1 MIGGIGRHGR
11 TKRDAKNLASH
22 LLKDRGAAV
31 EVINSAAPDLRAA
44 MGDMQLARDASRA
57 DSAFLHAYL
66 SPSRDMSRDELR
78 QAAEIVLKHF
88 GAEDHQA
95 ALVFHDKP
103 RRGGEG
109 NSHVHIVVGRV
120 GPDGDVIASGFEKI
134 RMETAVRLAEF
145 ELGEAPTLGRHQASA
160 VRWMR
165 QNGRSDAA
173 DWLEGIHGPAPAKP
187 HSMTTPEA
195 RQGMERR
202 GVVPGTVRETVL
214 AAWTASDSP
223 RAFGAAMA
231 AEGIQIAPGS
241 KPGVFVVSV
250 DGIEVGALDRIVKQK
265 RRDVAERMKGFDHV
279 AGAAAAAEGPRPEG
293 TGDLQTRGADLSQG
307 AGSAPASEAP
317 GRTGAE
323 GGRPDRGHPDPAG
336 NDRDQP
342 ASAAPV
348 VGGPSREG
356 RRLEQ
361 AQAVRQLSQVRLS
374 PATVQAMQA
383 IRLREVSGPSTR
395 FESLQASR
403 AIEASTGWDRLRDL
417 GERLLDRC
425 RQTYDQVLRFRAEQ
439 QAERKREEAAAAAR
453 RWQPPPELDLDDY
466 DEPEYVYSGP
476 RM

>member
-31 EVINSAAPDLRAA
+31 EMLNSAAPDLRAA
-44 MGDMQLARDASRA
+44 MADMQTARDASRA

-66 SPSRDMSRDELR
+66 SPSRDMTRDELR
-78 QAAEIVLKHF
+78 QAAQVVLRHF

-109 NSHVHIVVGRV
+109 NSHVHIVIGRV
-120 GPDGDVIASGFEKI
+120 GPEGDVLPSGFEKI

-145 ELGEAPTLGRHQASA
+145 ELGEAPTLGRHHGSA
-160 VRWMR
+160 LRWMR
-165 QNGRSDAA
+165 QNGHQEAA
-173 DWLEGIHGPAPAKP
+173 EWLEGVHGPSPAKP
-187 HSMTTPEA
+187 RSMTTPEA

-214 AAWTASDSP
+214 AAWSASDSCK
-223 RAFGAAMA
+223 AFGAAMA

-241 KPGVFVVSV
+241 KSGVFVVSV

-265 RRDVAERMKGFDHV
+265 RREVAARMEGFDHDQTPGREP
-279 AGAAAAAEGPRPEG
+279 AS
-293 TGDLQTRGADLSQG
+293 DLQACEHHRPGRAE
-307 AGSAPASEAP
+307 AAPAPFAP
-317 GRTGAE
+317 GRARAE
-323 GGRPDRGHPDPAG
+323 RGRPDRADPGPVG
-336 NDRDQP
+336 NDRHVTAP
-342 ASAAPV
+342 APPV
-348 VGGPSREG
+348 A
-356 RRLEQ
+356 RRPAQQDRPLER
-361 AQAVRQLSQVRLS
+361 AQAVSQLSQVRLS
-374 PATVQAMQA
+374 PATVKAMQDL
-383 IRLREVSGPSTR
+383 RSREVSRPSTR
-395 FESLQASR
+395 FESLQAAR

-425 RQTYDQVLRFRAEQ
+425 RETYASVVAFRREQ
-439 QAERKREEAAAAAR
+439 QEQREHAARVAAAVAR
-453 RWQPPPELDLDDY
+453 LRREREQRDH
-466 DEPEYVYSGP
+466 DEPGYVYSGP